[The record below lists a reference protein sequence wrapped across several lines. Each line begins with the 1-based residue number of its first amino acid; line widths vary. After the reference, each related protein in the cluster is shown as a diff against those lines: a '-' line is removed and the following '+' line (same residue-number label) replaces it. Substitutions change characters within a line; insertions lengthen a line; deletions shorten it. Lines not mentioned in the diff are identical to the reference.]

1 MAVMDEGGRAP
12 LGKPAGSV
20 RAYLAMGI
28 VGSFAATHAAAAAWL
43 LQIGRIEAAIGLLG
57 ALALEAGTVTGFYF
71 GSRGNRANTGSA

>member
-1 MAVMDEGGRAP
+1 MAVLDEGGQWP
-12 LGKPAGSV
+12 LGKPVGSV

-28 VGSFAATHAAAAAWL
+28 VGSFAITHAAAAGWL

-71 GSRGNRANTGSA
+71 GSRSGRADAGGA

>member
-1 MAVMDEGGRAP
+1 MAVTEVGERAP

-28 VGSFAATHAAAAAWL
+28 VGSFALSHAAAAGWL
-43 LQIGRIEAAIGLLG
+43 LQLGRIEAAIGLLG

-71 GSRGNRANTGSA
+71 GSRGSRANSSSA

>member
-1 MAVMDEGGRAP
+1 MAAMNEGGQP

-28 VGSFAATHAAAAAWL
+28 VGSFAMTHAAAAAWL

-71 GSRGNRANTGSA
+71 GSRNRSDAGSA

>member
-1 MAVMDEGGRAP
+1 MAVMDADGQAP

-71 GSRGNRANTGSA
+71 GSRGRSDGASA

>member
-1 MAVMDEGGRAP
+1 MAVMDEGAQPP

-43 LQIGRIEAAIGLLG
+43 LQIGHIEAAIGLLG

-71 GSRGNRANTGSA
+71 GSRGGRANTGSA

>member
-1 MAVMDEGGRAP
+1 MAVTDLSGQAP

-71 GSRGNRANTGSA
+71 GSRGGRANTGSA

>member
-1 MAVMDEGGRAP
+1 MAVVDEGERAP

-28 VGSFAATHAAAAAWL
+28 VGSFAMTHAAAAAWL

-71 GSRGNRANTGSA
+71 GSRGNRADAASA